1 MRIVSEDNRI
11 VHDVDPAQLDRPPLR
26 FLQMPRKGIYYT
38 ADEQMVVYTPLKTA
52 PWHMVGFAPVSDFV
66 QATDKLLVVTL
77 GVVVAVLV
85 AILLGYYIAFHRPPL
100 NQMCRLMEEGEQ
112 GI

>member
-1 MRIVSEDNRI
+1 
-11 VHDVDPAQLDRPPLR
+11 
-26 FLQMPRKGIYYT
+26 MPRKGIYYT

-77 GVVVAVLV
+77 GVIVVAVLV
-85 AILLGYYIAFHRPPL
+85 AILLGYYMSRSIGRP
-100 NQMCRLMEEGEQ
+100 
-112 GI
+112 